1 MVTKTIINSALG
13 SLELTPENG
22 YNVQT
27 ISNIGY
33 GTKYSISDILSK
45 HGVKLGNA
53 LFKNKVFSIG
63 IVIVGTSVVDLIEK
77 RALLYK
83 YLTVDNYSND
93 DKIQFEFVMANGQS
107 LLLSG
112 ILKDLT
118 DDLTTDQINAS
129 PINFVIETESPFRVS
144 KQQYQIRIPIA
155 TGGGGAVPMT
165 IPLDMSAGAANY
177 TPISNGGNVFAY
189 STMRFT
195 GLLTNPV
202 IMDVLK
208 SKSLALAAT
217 ISGGA
222 YYDIDTYQRTVLDN
236 VGNNKLDKLTGEF
249 LVINPGE
256 NRFKLSTDNA
266 GDTGYVDVTYAYHY
280 VSI

>member
-1 MVTKTIINSALG
+1 MVTKTIINSAIG

-63 IVIVGTSVVDLIEK
+63 LMIVGTSVVDLIEK

-129 PINFVIETESPFRVS
+129 PINFVIETEYPFLVS

-189 STMRFT
+189 PTMRFT

-202 IMDVLK
+202 ILDVLK
-208 SKSLALAAT
+208 SKSLAIAAT

>member
-129 PINFVIETESPFRVS
+129 PINFVIETEYPFLVS

>member
-1 MVTKTIINSALG
+1 MVTKTIINSAIG

-129 PINFVIETESPFRVS
+129 PINFVIETEYPFLVS

-202 IMDVLK
+202 ILDVLK